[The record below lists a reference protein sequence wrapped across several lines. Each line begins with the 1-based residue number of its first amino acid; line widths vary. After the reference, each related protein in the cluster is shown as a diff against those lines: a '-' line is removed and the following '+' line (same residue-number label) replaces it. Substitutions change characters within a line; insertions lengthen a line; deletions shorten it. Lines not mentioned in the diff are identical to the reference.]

1 MQTRVV
7 INKIRWIRSQLDD
20 ELKEWL
26 FSVGSES
33 SSTNVVHNIV
43 EATRFTELVSR
54 DAAAVQILRAFGL
67 GPLIDREELHKWI
80 QWLATARSRRS
91 SEEAQEKQET
101 TKDPIASAWR
111 IMIDSVDPIEDLTT
125 PEEMR
130 TPELPETFISF
141 ELVSIAPENT
151 PLPRLAKATAFAEE
165 AYETVCRV
173 YQTKDSGTLAVVK
186 VESGSSIRID
196 CKGLG
201 EPIKHLKDL
210 ILEAWHKL
218 RHKRAE
224 EVLENSKAVLGSLAV
239 FEQIKAREEDKSLSK
254 EEAEQ
259 LRRKVITSV
268 CGLFECGALIA
279 EIPSQETVENTKLL
293 DGFVPKRL
301 PPPEA
306 GSNGGTNKVARKKTT
321 PKKRS
326 STRRKTC

>member
-1 MQTRVV
+1 M
-7 INKIRWIRSQLDD
+7 L
-20 ELKEWL
+20 
-26 FSVGSES
+26 
-33 SSTNVVHNIV
+33 
-43 EATRFTELVSR
+43 SR
-54 DAAAVQILRAFGL
+54 DATAVQILRAFHL
-67 GPLIDREELHKWI
+67 SALLDRKEFFGWVDRLFSVETAHKMRDDSDKKEMVPEDSVAI
-80 QWLATARSRRS
+80 
-91 SEEAQEKQET
+91 
-101 TKDPIASAWR
+101 AWR
-111 IMIDSVDPIEDLTT
+111 TMIGSVDPIENLTT

-141 ELVSIAPENT
+141 ELSSIAAENT

-165 AYETVCRV
+165 AYETVWRA
-173 YQTKDSGTLAVVK
+173 YQIKGSGTLAVVK

-224 EVLENSKAVLGSLAV
+224 EVSENSKAALESLAV
-239 FEQIKAREEDKSLSK
+239 IKQIKARVADESLSP
-254 EEAEQ
+254 EEGEQ
-259 LRRKVITSV
+259 LIRKIITSV

-293 DGFVPKRL
+293 GGFVPKL
-301 PPPEA
+301 LAPPKA
-306 GSNGGTNKVARKKTT
+306 GSNAGTKKAARKKAARKKAARKKGR

-326 STRRKTC
+326 STRRKT